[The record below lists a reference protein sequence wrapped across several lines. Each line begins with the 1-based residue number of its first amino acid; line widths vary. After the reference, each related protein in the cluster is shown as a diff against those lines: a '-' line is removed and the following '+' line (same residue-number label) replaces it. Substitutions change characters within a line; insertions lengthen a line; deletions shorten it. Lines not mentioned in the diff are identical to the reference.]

1 MTILAAGSGFFSAA
15 GSTSDR
21 VQKRELAGLLGAITA
36 ILLANLQ
43 MAGAEPIPMLLFSG
57 CMVVAAIAST
67 ALAQPRSL
75 SVSMAAAPL
84 ALLIW
89 TLAGWFG
96 PIVTAGP
103 DVAVLLAAMAAWS
116 IGYISARTRTTQRL
130 LWSSLVW
137 SLLLYCVWAFFTQ
150 ISTSLNAAA
159 DPPFT
164 AGLGSTTDAA
174 VLFGFVAL
182 IGSARVMHVVKEIDA
197 AALSRAE
204 MIDRLMR
211 DGLGAILLV
220 GFAFT
225 CLSLTGSRIGVLLAS
240 SAIVF
245 HSWWDLGEILRRDH
259 RSSWV
264 RVLERLAPVASLAGV
279 ALALFL
285 AFFHDESVAP
295 NTPGAAETT
304 HIQRLETY
312 WTAAQQAPLFGHGL
326 DEIDTV
332 ADRAADLHSYVALT
346 APGDAR
352 NAALNWLVETGYAG
366 LAFAA
371 FVLLFAHV
379 MIIRVLLQRKAPR
392 SLPRLA
398 IMGSGFL
405 LLHGVADSSLAIP
418 ALTWTYALILGC
430 ACGVAAVHHRKKQS
444 PAT

>member
-1 MTILAAGSGFFSAA
+1 MTILAAGNGLFTAS

-21 VQKRELAGLLGAITA
+21 VRMRELAGLLGAIATLLFA
-36 ILLANLQ
+36 ILHAV
-43 MAGAEPIPMLLFSG
+43 GAQPAAVLLFSG
-57 CMVVAAIAST
+57 CMVVAAIASI
-67 ALAQPRSL
+67 ALAEPRAL
-75 SVSMAAAPL
+75 AISMAATPL

-89 TLAGWFG
+89 ALAGWFG

-103 DVAVLLAAMAAWS
+103 DVAVLLAASGGWS
-116 IGYISARTRTTQRL
+116 IGYVAARTRTTQRL

-137 SLLLYCVWAFFTQ
+137 SLLLYCVWTFFTE
-150 ISTSLNAAA
+150 ISTALRGAG
-159 DPPFT
+159 DQPFM
-164 AGLGSTTDAA
+164 AGLDSTADAA
-174 VLFGFVAL
+174 VLFGFFAL
-182 IGSARVMHVVKEIDA
+182 VGSARVMHIIKDIDA

-225 CLSLTGSRIGVLLAS
+225 CLSLTGSRVGVLLAS

-245 HSWWDLGEILRRDH
+245 HAWWDLREILRRDH

-264 RVLERLAPVASLAGV
+264 RVLERLTPAVTLAGV

-285 AFFHDESVAP
+285 AFFHAEAVAA
-295 NTPGAAETT
+295 NTPGAAATL

-312 WTAAQQAPLFGHGL
+312 WTAVQQAPLLGHGL
-326 DEIDTV
+326 DEIDAV
-332 ADRAADLHSYVALT
+332 GNRIANLHSYVALS

-352 NAALNWLVETGYAG
+352 NVALNWLVETGYAG

-371 FVLLFAHV
+371 LLLLLAHV
-379 MIIRVLLQRKAPR
+379 MIIRLLIQPMAPR

-398 IMGSGFL
+398 VMSSGFL
-405 LLHGVADSSLAIP
+405 LLHGIADSSLSIP
-418 ALTWTYALILGC
+418 SLTWTYALILGC
-430 ACGVAAVHHRKKQS
+430 ACGVAAFHHRKKQS
-444 PAT
+444 PAA